1 MNWKNHYLWK
11 YRYIYWF
18 QNLRAAEAQQ
28 LLFAMLL

>member
-1 MNWKNHYLWK
+1 MNWQ

-28 LLFAMLL
+28 LLFAMFL

>member
-1 MNWKNHYLWK
+1 MNWQ

-28 LLFAMLL
+28 LLFAMIL